1 MGLSE
6 EVEMPVKN
14 EFRRLASELI
24 KGYLRHQSWKA
35 HEGLFVPLASEDGEA
50 EAGAV
55 ARDARRL
62 RRSLKKLAGVKLSA
76 SEASDVWPQVLEH
89 KWYLGERLGRDVGL
103 RVAAVDYFENIRRP
117 RARTSLR
124 AKGGGLPPR
133 LPMMMP
139 VGRGS

>member
-1 MGLSE
+1 MSA
-6 EVEMPVKN
+6 KI
-14 EFRRLASELI
+14 EFRRIASELLSN
-24 KGYLRHQSWKA
+24 YLKHQSWKA
-35 HEGLFVPLASEDGEA
+35 HEGLFMPLELETEA
-50 EAGAV
+50 PETDAV

-62 RRSLKKLAGVKLSA
+62 RRSLKEWAGVKLST
-76 SEASDVWPQVLEH
+76 SEARDVWPQVLEH

-103 RVAAVDYFENIRRP
+103 RVAAVDYFENVSRP

-139 VGRGS
+139 IGQGS

>member
-1 MGLSE
+1 
-6 EVEMPVKN
+6 MPVKN

-24 KGYLRHQSWKA
+24 KGYLKHQSWKA
-35 HEGLFVPLASEDGEA
+35 HEGLFMPLELESDETAA
-50 EAGAV
+50 VAV

-62 RRSLKKLAGVKLSA
+62 RRSLKELAGVKLSA

-103 RVAAVDYFENIRRP
+103 RVAAVDYFENVRRT
-117 RARTSLR
+117 RTGASLR

-139 VGRGS
+139 VGHGS